1 MTMMITTRKPT
12 MKNFDLLVELILN
25 GSGEM
30 IEKQATKEL
39 KSLLSTANYLRDVD
53 RESYL
58 ITEMWKS
65 VKRLFR

>member
-1 MTMMITTRKPT
+1 MTITTRKPT
-12 MKNFDLLVELILN
+12 MKNFDVLTELIL
-25 GSGEM
+25 SGTEERV
-30 IEKQATKEL
+30 EKQARLEL

>member
-1 MTMMITTRKPT
+1 MMITTRKPT

-30 IEKQATKEL
+30 IEKQAMKEL